1 MLLTVGTTEAV
12 EAIAEAQENLQEVA
26 KNPGILRTYFQN
38 LVPDLLNFAL
48 QVVIAVIVYA
58 VGAKLI
64 GLIVKIVRKTMERR
78 NADVGVIQFLSAVVK
93 YALYFIL
100 ILTILSLFGI
110 ELPQRWQCSVPVVW
124 RLVLHCRE
132 VSPTLQAEC

>member
-110 ELPQRWQCSVPVVW
+110 ATTSAVAVLGSCVW

>member
-1 MLLTVGTTEAV
+1 MRYTCLDV
-12 EAIAEAQENLQEVA
+12 
-26 KNPGILRTYFQN
+26 RS
-38 LVPDLLNFAL
+38 PDVNFAL

-110 ELPQRWQCSVPVVW
+110 ATTSAVPCSP
-124 RLVLHCRE
+124 
-132 VSPTLQAEC
+132 